1 MRGGSVLTCIST
13 VFLSTRAR
21 KCIQYEVRRYPNVET
36 GGILMGVQLSND
48 NFLVTHATSAGPNAI
63 RKHNKFGKDWCYTLN
78 VLNYL
83 EKRCFVTYLGEWH
96 SHTLASKPSFKDII
110 AMKRATRKNKVPLL
124 LLIVSGDGEKVFY
137 LISPSIVK
145 IKIKELSWKEVDNPE
160 EIYSKYL
167 VVVT

>member
-1 MRGGSVLTCIST
+1 M
-13 VFLSTRAR
+13 
-21 KCIQYEVRRYPNVET
+21 
-36 GGILMGVQLSND
+36 
-48 NFLVTHATSAGPNAI
+48 NA
-63 RKHNKFGKDWCYTLN
+63 F
-78 VLNYL
+78 
-83 EKRCFVTYLGEWH
+83 
-96 SHTLASKPSFKDII
+96 SHLASKPSFKDII